1 MSTEAMSADAAA
13 AVPAADKPASNK
25 QIVVIAMLAL
35 AGTVAGAAAG
45 AMVVAPRVIAHQV
58 PISADSAKAL
68 AAAAAEKAE
77 SGEGAKGGERKV
89 IKIENVIV
97 NPAGTNGTRYL
108 MASFG
113 IEVGTAELE
122 KKLTENE
129 VQVRDR
135 ITTVLQGQNLA
146 FLTAPWARDSVKS
159 KVADALR
166 EITGPKASFKVFV
179 PQFVIQ

>member
-68 AAAAAEKAE
+68 AEAAAAKAE
-77 SGEGAKGGERKV
+77 GSEGGKGGEKKV
-89 IKIENVIV
+89 IKVENVIV

-113 IEVGTAELE
+113 IEVSSPEVE

-135 ITTVLQGQNLA
+135 ITTVLQSQNLV
-146 FLTAPWARDSVKS
+146 FLTAPWARDSVKT
-159 KVADALR
+159 KVAEALR
-166 EITGPKASFKVFV
+166 EITGPKASIKVYV

>member
-1 MSTEAMSADAAA
+1 MSTEAMSADAAS

-25 QIVVIAMLAL
+25 QIVVIALLAL

-45 AMVVAPRVIAHQV
+45 AMVVAPKVIARQT
-58 PISADSAKAL
+58 PISADSARVL
-68 AAAAAEKAE
+68 AEAAAEKSE
-77 SGEGAKGGERKV
+77 GGEGGKGTEKKV
-89 IKIENVIV
+89 IKVENVIV

-113 IEVGTAELE
+113 IEVATPELE
-122 KKLTENE
+122 KKLTDNDVE
-129 VQVRDR
+129 VRDR
-135 ITTVLQGQNLA
+135 ITTVLQAQNLN
-146 FLTAPWARDSVKS
+146 FLTAPWARDSVKV

-166 EITGPKASFKVFV
+166 EVVGPKARFKVFV

>member
-1 MSTEAMSADAAA
+1 MSTDAIGADAAA

-25 QIVVIAMLAL
+25 QIVVIAILAL

-45 AMVVAPRVIAHQV
+45 AMVVAPRVIAHQT

-68 AAAAAEKAE
+68 AEAAAAKAE
-77 SGEGAKGGERKV
+77 GGEGKAGEKKV
-89 IKIENVIV
+89 IKVENVIV

-113 IEVGTAELE
+113 IEVGTAETE

-135 ITTVLQGQNLA
+135 ITSVLQSQNLA

-159 KVADALR
+159 KVAEALR
-166 EITGPKASFKVFV
+166 EITGPKASIKVYV